1 MKEKIS
7 VAICDDEKE
16 ILPYLARRIYEVFQK
31 YGISVETTEYTSS
44 DLLWR
49 DLQRKKEYII
59 YFLDVDMPQING
71 VEFAKM
77 ILQVQENAMIIFVST
92 KEEYVFDSFQV
103 HPFSFIRKSKFEED
117 LDRTIC
123 DLSSMYQE
131 TEKEICQIYDELGH
145 SHEIFLKDT
154 IYLEAKDKY
163 VNIVTKE
170 GGFFIRNTL
179 SDMEKM
185 LEEHHFIRIHKS
197 FLVNLRAIYAIKY
210 NKVILDDGQELP
222 LSRSKVAEVKKRFC
236 QES

>member
-31 YGISVETTEYTSS
+31 YRISVETREYTSP

-49 DLQRKKEYII
+49 DLQRKKEYTI
-59 YFLDVDMPQING
+59 YFLDVDMPKING
-71 VEFAKM
+71 LEFAKM
-77 ILQVQENAMIIFVST
+77 ILQVQEKAVIIFVSA
-92 KEEYVFDSFQV
+92 KEEYVFDSFLV

-123 DLSSMYQE
+123 DLSGMYQE
-131 TEKEICQIYDELGH
+131 TEEEVCKIYDELGH
-145 SHEIFLKDT
+145 PHEISLKDT
-154 IYLEAKDKY
+154 LYLEAKDKY

-185 LEEHHFIRIHKS
+185 LEEHYFIRIHKS
-197 FLVNLRAIYAIKY
+197 FLVNLHAIYAIKY
-210 NKVILDDGQELP
+210 NKVILDGGQELP

>member
-16 ILPYLARRIYEVFQK
+16 ILPYLARRIYETFQK
-31 YGISVETTEYTSS
+31 YRICVETAEYSLPN
-44 DLLWR
+44 LLWR
-49 DLQRKKEYII
+49 DLQRKKEYNI
-59 YFLDVDMPQING
+59 YFLDIDMPKIDG
-71 VEFAKM
+71 LEFAKM
-77 ILQVQENAMIIFVST
+77 ILKIQENAVIIFVSA

-117 LDRTIC
+117 LERTIL
-123 DLSSMYQE
+123 DLSRIYQP
-131 TEKEICQIYDELGH
+131 TEKETCKIYDELGH
-145 SHEIFLKDT
+145 AHEISLKNT
-154 IYLEAKDKY
+154 LYLEAKDKY

-185 LEEHHFIRIHKS
+185 LEDYHFIRIHKS
-197 FLVNLRAIYAIKY
+197 FLVNLHMIYAIKY
-210 NKVILDDGQELP
+210 NKVILDDGQEIP
-222 LSRSKVAEVKKRFC
+222 LSRNKVAEVKKRFC

>member
-1 MKEKIS
+1 MKEKIA

-31 YGISVETTEYTSS
+31 YCISVETTEYSS
-44 DLLWR
+44 PNLLWR
-49 DLQRKKEYII
+49 DLQREKEYHI
-59 YFLDVDMPQING
+59 YFLDVDMPKMNG
-71 VEFAKM
+71 LEFAKM
-77 ILQVQENAMIIFVST
+77 ILQIQEKAIIIFVSA
-92 KEEYVFDSFQV
+92 KEEYVFDSFLI

-117 LDRTIC
+117 LDRTIL
-123 DLSSMYQE
+123 DLSRIYQP
-131 TEKEICQIYDELGH
+131 TEKETCKIYDELGH
-145 SHEIFLKDT
+145 CYEISLENT
-154 IYLEAKDKY
+154 LYMEAKDKY

-197 FLVNLRAIYAIKY
+197 FLVNLRVIYVIKY

-222 LSRSKVAEVKKRFC
+222 LSRNKVAEVKKRFC